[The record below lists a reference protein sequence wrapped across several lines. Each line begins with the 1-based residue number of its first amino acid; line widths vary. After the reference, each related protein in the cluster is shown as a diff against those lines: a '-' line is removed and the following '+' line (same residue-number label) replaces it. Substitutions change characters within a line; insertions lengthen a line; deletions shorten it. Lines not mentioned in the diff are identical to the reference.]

1 MRRSLFALAALVLL
15 GATPLLA
22 QEHGEGG
29 GGGGLL
35 SVNPGLTIWTI
46 IIFLIVLAILSRA
59 AYPKILGAVEAR
71 EAHIAQLTEA
81 AERDRAEAAAL
92 AAENR
97 QLVEE
102 TRARVHGALE
112 EARLQGEKMH
122 AEMMDAARRDQQE
135 LLERARRDIASEREV
150 ALDTVRRDAVVLAM
164 AAAEKLVRR
173 NLDSEDNRRLVMES
187 LAQMGQPAARA

>member
-1 MRRSLFALAALVLL
+1 MRRSHLAIAVLL
-15 GATPLLA
+15 LLGTATPLLA
-22 QEHGEGG
+22 QHEEEK
-29 GGGGLL
+29 GGLL

-46 IIFLIVLAILSRA
+46 IIFLIVLAILSRF

-97 QLVEE
+97 RLVED
-102 TRARVHGALE
+102 TRARVHGALD
-112 EARLQGEKMH
+112 EARVQGEKMR
-122 AEMMDAARRDQQE
+122 AEVLEAGRREQQE
-135 LLERARRDIASEREV
+135 LLERARRDIATEREM
-150 ALDTVRRDAVVLAM
+150 ALDSVRRDAVTIAM

-173 NLDSEDNRRLVMES
+173 SLDTEDNRRLVREY
-187 LAQMGQPAARA
+187 LGQLEPAQPAGA

>member
-1 MRRSLFALAALVLL
+1 MRRSLFALTALVLL

-35 SVNPGLTIWTI
+35 SVNSGLSFWTI
-46 IIFLIVLAILSRA
+46 VIFLIVLAILSKA

-71 EAHIAQLTEA
+71 EAHIAQLTES
-81 AERDRAEAAAL
+81 AERDREEAAAL

-102 TRARVHGALE
+102 TRARVHGAVE
-112 EARLQGEKMH
+112 EARGQAETMR
-122 AEMMDAARRDQQE
+122 AEMLDSANRERQE
-135 LLERARRDIASEREV
+135 MLDRARRDIAVEREA
-150 ALDTVRRDAVVLAM
+150 ALDGVRRDAVVLAM

-187 LAQMGQPAARA
+187 LAQMAQTPARA